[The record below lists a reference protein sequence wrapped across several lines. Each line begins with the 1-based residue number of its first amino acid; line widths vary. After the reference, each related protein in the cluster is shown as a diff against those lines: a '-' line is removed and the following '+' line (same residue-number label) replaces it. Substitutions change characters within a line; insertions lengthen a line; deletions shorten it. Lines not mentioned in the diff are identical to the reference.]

1 MTTRPSWLLPPID
14 QLTEFPAGKIA
25 DQLSR
30 LERYAGSCPHFYS
43 VARHSLLVM
52 DLLPD
57 DPELRLLGLIHDAH
71 ECWIGDV
78 LLPVKKR
85 IGFAI
90 DELGCEYDHV
100 LWGLLGL
107 SPCPATLQMVDQ
119 ADRTACQLELQ
130 LLGLPDAEVLAAMPG
145 LRNRG
150 LHLVPIHTNHDDAEE
165 WEIAFDSLRDACA
178 GAAT

>member
-1 MTTRPSWLLPPID
+1 MTTRPAWLLPPID

-57 DPELRLLGLIHDAH
+57 DPDLRMLGLIHDAH

-90 DELGCEYDHV
+90 DELASEYDQI

-107 SPCPATLQMVDQ
+107 SPCPATLQLIEQ
-119 ADRTACQLELQ
+119 IDRRACELEMQ
-130 LLGLPDAEVLAAMPG
+130 LLGLPNADVLTAMAGMRNTG
-145 LRNRG
+145 LD
-150 LHLVPIHTNHDDAEE
+150 LSPIHSCHDDAEE
-165 WEIAFDSLRDACA
+165 WEIAFESLRDACA
-178 GAAT
+178 GAAK